1 MSRCIIR
8 CLLFIYFRS
17 TPFHAVNK
25 MRTIEELEAQLS
37 TEIPPLDRIKVLLE
51 LKNQLRGKDFD
62 RGRALSAE
70 AVQLAS
76 QEGEPLLEAGARR
89 HLGTMLWRMGRNT
102 EAQDELTKSLR
113 IAQEHSWHEGLA
125 HAYCVLGIV
134 HGSLNDS
141 ANALVFFENAL
152 QALEHWGDEA
162 MEAHVLGNIGQVHFS
177 LGDYPTALRF
187 MAKSLA
193 ISRELGQEGLY
204 GVANMLTAIA
214 GVLVEQGEFDKA
226 IAHLEEG
233 IRIDRETDD
242 QRGTAVKLLN
252 IGITSIKAGNMN
264 QAFDYLNRS
273 LELGKKIHYKATEH
287 MVHEHL
293 AEAYRSIGEHEKA
306 LEHMSLYHELMLDKQ
321 RAEVRKKADTLL

>member
-1 MSRCIIR
+1 MS
-8 CLLFIYFRS
+8 
-17 TPFHAVNK
+17 K
-25 MRTIEELEAQLS
+25 MKSIEELEACLS
-37 TEIPPLDRIKVLLE
+37 GAIPPLDRIKVLLE

-70 AVQLAS
+70 AVELACRL
-76 QEGEPLLEAGARR
+76 EEPVLEADARR
-89 HLGTMLWRMGRNT
+89 HHGTMLWRMGRHS
-102 EAQDELTKSLR
+102 EAQEELTRSLR
-113 IAQEHSWHEGLA
+113 IAQEQRWDEGIT

-252 IGITSIKAGNMN
+252 IGITNIKAGNIN
-264 QAFDYLNRS
+264 QAIDYLNRS
-273 LELGKKIHYKATEH
+273 LELGRKIHYRASEH

-293 AEAYRSIGEHEKA
+293 SEAYRSIGELDKA
-306 LEHMSLYHELMLDKQ
+306 MEHMSRYHELMLDKQ
-321 RAEVRKKADTLL
+321 RAEVRKKADILL